1 MKGEYKMIKHAGC
14 LYQPTLFRRTLDEF
28 LEETKLDLT
37 TLKKLY
43 ELKLL
48 SFDADKLNEFDAK
61 EITEAKFIKALFYS
75 GLIMEKILFML
86 GKLEKPYCYSFEE
99 IYWDFEKEEW
109 VSIDDLVF
117 KELENY
123 RQEIFEEL
131 IEDKELFEEALNNFI
146 DAKREEE
153 DVDKYLAYNLGDYIV
168 LKKYDE

>member
-1 MKGEYKMIKHAGC
+1 MIKHAGC
-14 LYQPTLFRRTLDEF
+14 LYQRTLFRRTLDEF

-48 SFDADKLNEFDAK
+48 SFAADKLNEFDEK

-75 GLIMEKILFML
+75 GLSMEKILFML
-86 GKLEKPYCYSFEE
+86 GKLEKPYCYSFKE

-146 DAKREEE
+146 DAKIEEE
-153 DVDKYLAYNLGDYIV
+153 HVYKYLAYKLGDYIV

>member
-1 MKGEYKMIKHAGC
+1 MIKHAGC
-14 LYQPTLFRRTLDEF
+14 LYQGTLFRRTLDEF
-28 LEETKLDLT
+28 LKETKLDLT

-48 SFDADKLNEFDAK
+48 SFDADKLNEFDEK
-61 EITEAKFIKALFYS
+61 EITEAKFIRALFYS
-75 GLIMEKILFML
+75 GLSMEKILFML
-86 GKLEKPYCYSFEE
+86 GKLEKPYCYSFKE

-146 DAKREEE
+146 DAKTEEE

>member
-1 MKGEYKMIKHAGC
+1 MIKHSEC
-14 LYQPTLFRRTLDEF
+14 LYQPTLFRRSLDEF

-43 ELKLL
+43 ELNLL
-48 SFDADKLNEFDAK
+48 SFDAEKLHEFDEK
-61 EITEAKFIKALFYS
+61 EITEAKFIKALFHS
-75 GLIMEKILFML
+75 GLSMEKILFML
-86 GKLEKPYCYSFEE
+86 GKLEKPYCYSFNE

-109 VSIDDLVF
+109 VSIDDLVC

-146 DAKREEE
+146 DAKTEEE